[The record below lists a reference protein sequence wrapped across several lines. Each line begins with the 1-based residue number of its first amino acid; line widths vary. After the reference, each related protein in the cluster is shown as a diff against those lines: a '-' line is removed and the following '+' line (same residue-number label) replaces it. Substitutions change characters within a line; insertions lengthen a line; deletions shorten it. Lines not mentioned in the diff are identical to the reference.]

1 MASVAFLLH
10 HRHAEAVELARR
22 AAAWL
27 LERGHEVRLPA
38 ADAEHAGLVELACSG
53 ERLTVGLDL
62 AVSLGGDGT
71 MLRTVDLVA
80 GDDVPVIGVN
90 LGHLGYLAEV
100 EPQHLCDALEQFFAG
115 TCHIQERMRLTVE
128 VRAGT
133 GRAAEARSYP
143 ALNEAVLGKTPTGQ
157 IVRVHVAVDGE
168 RFTTYAA
175 DGIIV
180 ATPTGSTAYAW
191 SAGGPIV
198 APSHAALLLTPVA
211 PHMLF
216 DRSLVLPP
224 SAAIRLE
231 VAADRPAVLSVDG
244 RSLGPLDV
252 GDVVTCTAAPSP
264 ARVVRFEP
272 RGFLAILKAKFGLN
286 DAAGGGTGHHRWGGD
301 DPGEVRLDA

>member
-1 MASVAFLLH
+1 MASVALFLH
-10 HRHAEAVELARR
+10 HRHAEAVELARD
-22 AAAWL
+22 ATVWL
-27 LERGHEVRLPA
+27 QDRGHQVRLLPG
-38 ADAEHAGLVELACSG
+38 DAEHAGLDERACSA
-53 ERLTVGLDL
+53 ERLTAGLDV

-71 MLRTVDLVA
+71 MLRAVDLVA

-100 EPQHLCDALEQFFAG
+100 EPQHLCDTLGRFFAG
-115 TCHIQERMRLTVE
+115 DYHVQERMRLTVE
-128 VRAGT
+128 VSTASGPKAERRA
-133 GRAAEARSYP
+133 YP
-143 ALNEAVLGKTPTGQ
+143 ALNEAVLSKTPTGQ
-157 IVRVHVAVDGE
+157 IVRVDVGVDGE

-198 APSHAALLLTPVA
+198 APDHAALLITPVA

-224 SAAIRLE
+224 TASIRLE
-231 VAADRPAVLSVDG
+231 VAADRAAALSVDG
-244 RSLGPLDV
+244 RSLGLLQV
-252 GDVVTCTAAPSP
+252 GDVVTCTAASSP
-264 ARVVRFEP
+264 ARVVTFEP

-286 DAAGGGTGHHRWGGD
+286 DAGATGRRGGD
-301 DPGEVRLDA
+301 DRVDVRGDA

>member
-1 MASVAFLLH
+1 MASVAFFLH
-10 HRHAEAVELARR
+10 HRHAEAVELARK
-22 AAAWL
+22 AASWL
-27 LERGHEVRLPA
+27 LGQGHQVRLLEG
-38 ADAEHAGLVELACSG
+38 DAEHAGLEELACSPEG
-53 ERLTVGLDL
+53 LTAGLDV

-71 MLRTVDLVA
+71 MLRAVDLVA

-100 EPQHLCDALEQFFAG
+100 EPLHLCEALDRFFAG
-115 TCHIQERMRLTVE
+115 THHVQERMRLTVE
-128 VRAGT
+128 VRTVADGV
-133 GRAAEARSYP
+133 AEPRSYP
-143 ALNEAVLGKTPTGQ
+143 ALNEAVLSKTPTGQ
-157 IVRVHVAVDGE
+157 IVRVDVAVDGE

-198 APSHAALLLTPVA
+198 APSHTALLLTPVA

-224 SAAIRLE
+224 TATIRLE
-231 VAADRPAVLSVDG
+231 VAADRAAALSVDG
-244 RSLGPLDV
+244 RSLGLLQV

-264 ARVVRFEP
+264 ARVVTFEP
-272 RGFLAILKAKFGLN
+272 RSFLAILKAKFGLN
-286 DAAGGGTGHHRWGGD
+286 DS
-301 DPGEVRLDA
+301 PGRF